1 MAHDSPRDSQSG
13 GCSSIVVKP
22 HPWDSLT
29 FHYHHFDDLG
39 IFFFWGGRRFM
50 IQKFDFFLW
59 HFGDTSLNKPPPPPF
74 GDFPNQR
81 VGRNGNLPMTQ

>member
-1 MAHDSPRDSQSG
+1 
-13 GCSSIVVKP
+13 
-22 HPWDSLT
+22 
-29 FHYHHFDDLG
+29 
-39 IFFFWGGRRFM
+39 M